1 MFTIK
6 SLIGQFFQGGIN
18 YNLKTQWD
26 EESALDL
33 LEKWIDDGNWD
44 GTVHF
49 RKHNSS
55 LYEYLYRAIGLS
67 VAFEKLGLDYSDFK
81 KSKGKRPNRRKDEVV
96 INELHSLI
104 REGEWRGVRD
114 LQENHSLLYR
124 ELSRIGFPE
133 AFHQIGL
140 DYKKFRHA
148 IWDQENILQDL
159 KDLIDNGE
167 WEGALHLKKHNSPL
181 YNAINRKIGFSK
193 AFEELGLNYD
203 QYKK

>member
-1 MFTIK
+1 M
-6 SLIGQFFQGGIN
+6 
-18 YNLKTQWD
+18 KTQWD

-55 LYEYLYRAIGLS
+55 LYEYLYRAIGLP

-104 REGEWRGVRD
+104 REGGWRGVRD
-114 LQENHSLLYR
+114 LQENHSLHTGNYPELVFQKPFIRLAWTIKIFAMLYG
-124 ELSRIGFPE
+124 IKKIF
-133 AFHQIGL
+133 
-140 DYKKFRHA
+140 YKT
-148 IWDQENILQDL
+148 
-159 KDLIDNGE
+159 
-167 WEGALHLKKHNSPL
+167 
-181 YNAINRKIGFSK
+181 
-193 AFEELGLNYD
+193 
-203 QYKK
+203 

>member
-1 MFTIK
+1 M
-6 SLIGQFFQGGIN
+6 
-18 YNLKTQWD
+18 
-26 EESALDL
+26 
-33 LEKWIDDGNWD
+33 
-44 GTVHF
+44 
-49 RKHNSS
+49 
-55 LYEYLYRAIGLS
+55 
-67 VAFEKLGLDYSDFK
+67 
-81 KSKGKRPNRRKDEVV
+81 
-96 INELHSLI
+96 
-104 REGEWRGVRD
+104 
-114 LQENHSLLYR
+114 QENHSLLYR

-140 DYKKFRHA
+140 DYKNFRHA